1 MDCAMEVRAM
11 LNTFPIGSDFV
22 QLRQAMQ
29 ELLQDSFVPSGG
41 SAQRWSTGSGAMAR
55 PVPLDVYA
63 TPEEAIVIAAVPG
76 MTPENLAITYTQN
89 TLTLS
94 GSVPNVAESEQGQHA
109 TWYLRELWSGQF
121 QRTVTLPFE
130 VDASKA
136 EASFEHGIVRITLPK
151 AEWAKPQKIAIKSS
165 GGQQAIGAGASS

>member
-11 LNTFPIGSDFV
+11 VNTFPFGSDFV

-29 ELLQDSFVPSGG
+29 ELLQDSSVPSGG
-41 SAQRWSTGSGAMAR
+41 SRYSWGAGTRAMAR
-55 PVPLDVYA
+55 PLPLDVYA
-63 TPEEAIVIAAVPG
+63 TPDEAVVIAAVPG
-76 MTPENLAITYTQN
+76 MNPQQLEITYTDN

-94 GSVPNVAESEQGQHA
+94 GAVPSWVENEQGQTA

-130 VDASKA
+130 VDPAQA
-136 EASFEHGIVRITLPK
+136 QATFEHGIVRITLPK
-151 AEWAKPQKIAIKSS
+151 AEWAKPQKIAIKAGS
-165 GGQQAIGAGASS
+165 QQAIGAGA

>member
-1 MDCAMEVRAM
+1 MV
-11 LNTFPIGSDFV
+11 NTFPFGSDFV

-41 SAQRWSTGSGAMAR
+41 SRHSWSAGTRAMAR
-55 PVPLDVYA
+55 PLPLDVYA
-63 TPEEAIVIAAVPG
+63 TPDEAVVIAAVPG
-76 MTPENLAITYTQN
+76 MSPEQLEITYADH

-94 GSVPNVAESEQGQHA
+94 GSVPSWTESEQGQNA

-130 VDASKA
+130 VDPAQA
-136 EASFEHGIVRITLPK
+136 QATFEHGIVRITLPK
-151 AEWAKPQKIAIKSS
+151 ADWARPYKIAITAGS
-165 GGQQAIGAGASS
+165 GQQAVGAGATS

>member
-1 MDCAMEVRAM
+1 MEVSQM
-11 LNTFPIGSDFV
+11 VNQFPFGSDFV
-22 QLRQAMQ
+22 LLRDAMNQL
-29 ELLQDSFVPSGG
+29 LTDSYVPSGG
-41 SAQRWSTGSGAMAR
+41 ARSAWGGGFQAMAR

-63 TPEEAIVIAAVPG
+63 TPDEAIVIAAVPG
-76 MTPENLAITYTQN
+76 MTPENLEITYTQN

-94 GSVPNVAESEQGQHA
+94 GSVPDVAESEQGQQA

-136 EASFEHGIVRITLPK
+136 EASFEHGIIRITLPK
-151 AEWAKPQKIAIKSS
+151 AEWTKPQKIAIKSGS
-165 GGQQAIGAGASS
+165 GQQEAIGAGSRS

>member
-1 MDCAMEVRAM
+1 MV
-11 LNTFPIGSDFV
+11 NTFPFGTDFV

-41 SAQRWSTGSGAMAR
+41 SRHPWGAGTWAMAR
-55 PVPLDVYA
+55 PLPLDVYA
-63 TPEEAIVIAAVPG
+63 KPEEAVAIAAVPG
-76 MTPENLAITYTQN
+76 INPEQLEITYADN

-94 GSVPNVAESEQGQHA
+94 GSVPSWAESEQGQHA

-130 VDASKA
+130 VDPAQA
-136 EASFEHGIVRITLPK
+136 QATFEHGIVRITLPK
-151 AEWAKPQKIAIKSS
+151 ADWAKPHKIAIKSGS
-165 GGQQAIGAGASS
+165 GQQAIGAGASS